1 MFSKNKKIKPTLQ
14 PLEVTLEQINEHKQ
28 QTKQIIAS
36 NKLID
41 IMRHMMFTLQP
52 LSYQYPS
59 QDYYQLFLALK
70 PVLEEF
76 HQFICNIDLDL
87 NVITTFIYPIKDA
100 VVRCYLLIDVAI
112 TSIMRGE
119 HQTNRGLN
127 ALLVIVKSIAFPL
140 QRIFA
145 LNRLFVLSLPLI
157 EKKSEIAVPF
167 ILSHTT
173 IVLHA
178 LSHVTNSENLLLEQ
192 VTPLSTFALRPI
204 RYLSTLNVEE
214 NIFRSFLITLQR
226 TLINCSTV
234 TQEFFY
240 LMLVQVFPIHI
251 QLHCMPEILA
261 GMTSPLCHIDLKLC
275 LAPFLD
281 KLPNIPKEYHV
292 DVLDSIQMKVVHM
305 VQSGMTPANDGGLL
319 LVSIIR
325 IIFSWYNA
333 GSFIEQLESIFKCF
347 LLILENANPSSLQF
361 HICMGMELILKTI
374 PVMNTIKMEGFL
386 DLLNYLFP
394 QNKKKVARLVIE
406 CIQHQNVI
414 LRSYKDAS
422 YILDMV
428 DLMLHP
434 DKNDLDAQNDLSMSL
449 SLFTRIK
456 IQGTSSC
463 ALTLSLLDKYVDLS
477 LGEVPLKL
485 VAEVELRLI
494 IKSKVALERDL
505 LFERFLNRI
514 RNLVKTNAPLAIG
527 LALQAL
533 LCGVKANYQHCLYFF
548 EFAVGETELIEDDFI
563 KAECLEKI
571 IGTTHLLDKRK
582 EYNDMVLLL
591 TKHAKSII
599 NRPKRCKEILQV
611 IHLWKEGNDEMI
623 KQCIRVLLESSK
635 ECEIE
640 CGERLRIEAVNHLIC
655 CVVKG
660 TFADK
665 EFVKEVYQIA
675 DVHLLTI
682 FPQTVLNSF
691 YNAKKKLEELNII

>member
-1 MFSKNKKIKPTLQ
+1 M
-14 PLEVTLEQINEHKQ
+14 
-28 QTKQIIAS
+28 
-36 NKLID
+36 
-41 IMRHMMFTLQP
+41 
-52 LSYQYPS
+52 
-59 QDYYQLFLALK
+59 
-70 PVLEEF
+70 
-76 HQFICNIDLDL
+76 
-87 NVITTFIYPIKDA
+87 
-100 VVRCYLLIDVAI
+100 
-112 TSIMRGE
+112 
-119 HQTNRGLN
+119 
-127 ALLVIVKSIAFPL
+127 
-140 QRIFA
+140 
-145 LNRLFVLSLPLI
+145 
-157 EKKSEIAVPF
+157 
-167 ILSHTT
+167 
-173 IVLHA
+173 
-178 LSHVTNSENLLLEQ
+178 
-192 VTPLSTFALRPI
+192 
-204 RYLSTLNVEE
+204 
-214 NIFRSFLITLQR
+214 
-226 TLINCSTV
+226 
-234 TQEFFY
+234 
-240 LMLVQVFPIHI
+240 
-251 QLHCMPEILA
+251 
-261 GMTSPLCHIDLKLC
+261 
-275 LAPFLD
+275 
-281 KLPNIPKEYHV
+281 
-292 DVLDSIQMKVVHM
+292 
-305 VQSGMTPANDGGLL
+305 
-319 LVSIIR
+319 IIR
-325 IIFSWYNA
+325 EA
-333 GSFIEQLESIFKCF
+333 
-347 LLILENANPSSLQF
+347 
-361 HICMGMELILKTI
+361 
-374 PVMNTIKMEGFL
+374 
-386 DLLNYLFP
+386 
-394 QNKKKVARLVIE
+394 
-406 CIQHQNVI
+406 
-414 LRSYKDAS
+414 
-422 YILDMV
+422 
-428 DLMLHP
+428 

>member
-1 MFSKNKKIKPTLQ
+1 MEEITNL
-14 PLEVTLEQINEHKQ
+14 KQ
-28 QTKQIIAS
+28 QTKQIIGS
-36 NKLID
+36 NKMVEI
-41 IMRHMMFTLQP
+41 IKHMTTILQP
-52 LSYQYPS
+52 LTYEYQS
-59 QDYYQLFLALK
+59 QEYYQLFLSLK

-76 HQFICNIDLDL
+76 HTYLNNSNVDL
-87 NVITTFIYPIKDA
+87 NILSTFIYPIKD
-100 VVRCYLLIDVAI
+100 VVIRCYLLIDVAI
-112 TSIMRGE
+112 TSIIRGE

-127 ALLVIVKSIAFPL
+127 ALLVIVKSVAYPL

-145 LNRLFVLSLPLI
+145 LNRLFVLSQPLI
-157 EKKSEIAVPF
+157 EKKNEIVVSY

-173 IVLHA
+173 ITLHA
-178 LSHVTNSENLLLEQ
+178 LSHVITKENMQLEQ
-192 VTPLSTFALRPI
+192 ASPLSTFALRPI

-226 TLINCSTV
+226 TLINCSTT

-240 LMLVQVFPIHI
+240 LLLVQVFPIHI

-261 GMTSPLCHIDLKLC
+261 GLTSPLCHIDLKLC

-281 KLPNIPKEYHV
+281 KLPNIPKQYHI
-292 DVLDSIQMKVVHM
+292 DVLDSIQMKIVLM
-305 VQSGMTPANDGGLL
+305 VRSGMTPANDGGLL
-319 LVSIIR
+319 LVNIIR
-325 IIFSWYNA
+325 IIFGWYDE
-333 GSFIEQLESIFKCF
+333 GSYVKQLENVYKCF
-347 LLILENANPSSLQF
+347 LMILENANPGSLQF
-361 HICMGMELILKTI
+361 HICMGIELVLKTI
-374 PVMNTIKMEGFL
+374 PVMNTIKSEGFL
-386 DLLNYLFP
+386 DLIGYLLP
-394 QNKKKVARLVIE
+394 SNQRKVARLVIE

-422 YILDMV
+422 YVLKIVTL
-428 DLMLHP
+428 LLHP
-434 DKNDLDAQNDLSMSL
+434 DMNDLDAQNDLSMSL
-449 SLFTRIK
+449 SLFTRVK
-456 IQGTSSC
+456 IQGQHSC
-463 ALTLSLLDKYVDLS
+463 ALTLSLVDEYVDLS

-485 VAEVELRLI
+485 IAEVELRLI
-494 IKSKVALERDL
+494 LKSKSSIERDL

-571 IGTTHLLDKRK
+571 IGTTHLLDKRE

-591 TKHAKSII
+591 TKHAKAII

-611 IHLWKEGNDEMI
+611 IHLWKSGNDEMI

-660 TFADK
+660 TFNDRD
-665 EFVKEVYQIA
+665 FVKEVYQIA
-675 DVHLLTI
+675 DVHLLPI

-691 YNAKKKLEELNII
+691 TNAKKKLEELNII